1 MKTTE
6 SKCTCGNI
14 RFIGKQVPPNYMPRI
29 NAYERNLIKS
39 YGDVYYEVKPNSITI
54 KSLPKAGTRTKSES
68 CFDLVCLKCGCEF
81 LCCFSRSF
89 IFIAPHETTHQEDKK
104 QNLIRPLS
112 AFSPAKFVPYL
123 RTPTSSINP
132 KLKHQNVPERHVTQV
147 PDDSDFDIMFGR
159 TRGAIVGSFTPQL
172 AELPEDL
179 FV

>member
-1 MKTTE
+1 MTSGE

-14 RFIGKQVPPNYMPRI
+14 RFIGKQVPPGCTPRI
-29 NAYERNLIKS
+29 NAYERNLIRG

-54 KSLPKAGTRTKSES
+54 KSLPKAGIRTRSET
-68 CFDLVCLKCGCEF
+68 CFDLICLKCSCEF

-89 IFIAPHETTHQEDKK
+89 IFIAPHESSRQEERKTT
-104 QNLIRPLS
+104 LIRPLS

-123 RTPTSSINP
+123 RTPASTMNP
-132 KLKHQNVPERHVTQV
+132 KPKTQNPPEKRATQI

-179 FV
+179 FT